1 MFYFDIHYVLW
12 VLLPGIVIGA
22 WAQLKLH
29 AAYSKYSEV
38 PVESGMTGA
47 EAARRILD
55 DAGLHNTGIEE
66 IPGQLS
72 DHFDPEKH
80 VLFLSSDNY
89 HGRTV
94 AAVGVAAHEAGH
106 ALQQQVGYGLF
117 KLRMALVP
125 ATQFASYAWMGII
138 VLGIFLHLPHLM
150 MLAVCIFAVLTLFQ
164 LVTLPVEYD
173 ASARA
178 KEQLFRLGLVRETER
193 AGVSTML
200 HAAALTYVAAL
211 VNSVLQLLYY
221 ISLARGSRN

>member
-1 MFYFDIHYVLW
+1 MFYLDLHYVLW

-38 PVESGMTGA
+38 PVDSRMTDD

-55 DAGLHNTGIEE
+55 EASLHNTGIEE

-106 ALQQQVGYGLF
+106 ALQQQAGYSMF
-117 KLRMALVP
+117 NLRTALVP
-125 ATQFASYAWMGII
+125 ATQFASYAWMGVIL
-138 VLGIFLHLPHLM
+138 LGIFLHLPH
-150 MLAVCIFAVLTLFQ
+150 
-164 LVTLPVEYD
+164 
-173 ASARA
+173 
-178 KEQLFRLGLVRETER
+178 
-193 AGVSTML
+193 
-200 HAAALTYVAAL
+200 
-211 VNSVLQLLYY
+211 
-221 ISLARGSRN
+221 